1 MSAERGDAPL
11 AFLAPELAP
20 AIAQLPQPMALTGG
34 TGFVGSHL
42 LDVLVEAGARV
53 RVLVRDPSKL
63 NPRLRD
69 RVHVVFGDLDS
80 AQALAKLVRGCG
92 VVLHLAGVV
101 RAGQERLFFTANAE
115 GTRRLVEAAEE
126 EGRPRVVYVSSL
138 AAAGPAAR
146 PEGKRPEEPAQPIS
160 AYGRSKL
167 AGEQA
172 VRGYEGQWLILR
184 PPAIYGPR
192 DRDVFTFFRL
202 AGAGWLP
209 YPAGERWLSVA
220 FVGDVV
226 RAVVHAAASPL
237 AGQVLHLGEARPY
250 ALAELLRLLGEAGGV
265 RARLVPLPAAVFRL
279 AGWLGDLF
287 HLLGMKNVAMTSD
300 KARELLARHWVA
312 ETQSSLGPLG
322 LPEPV
327 PFVQGA
333 RLTWAWYRQAGWLPR
348 GSM

>member
-1 MSAERGDAPL
+1 MGAERGDAPL
-11 AFLAPELAP
+11 AFLAAELAP
-20 AIAQLPQPMALTGG
+20 VIAQLPQPVALTGG

-42 LDVLVEAGARV
+42 LDVLVEAGASV
-53 RVLVRDPSKL
+53 RVLVRDPSRL
-63 NPRLRD
+63 NPCVRE
-69 RVHVVFGDLDS
+69 RVQMVVGGLDS
-80 AQALAKLVRGCG
+80 SQALAKLVRGCG

-101 RAGQERLFFTANAE
+101 RAGQERLFFAANGE
-115 GTRRLVEAAEE
+115 GTRRLVEAAGEA
-126 EGRPRVVYVSSL
+126 GRPRVIYVSSL

-146 PEGKRPEEPAQPIS
+146 PEGKGPEEPAQPIS

-172 VRGYEGQWLILR
+172 VRSYGGQWLILR

-202 AGAGWLP
+202 ASVGWLP

-226 RAVVHAAASPL
+226 RAVVHAATSPHT
-237 AGQVLHLGEARPY
+237 GQVLHLGEGRPY
-250 ALAELLRLLGEAGGV
+250 ALVELLRLLAEAGEV
-265 RARLVPLPAAVFRL
+265 RARLIPLPATVFRL

-312 ETQSSLGPLG
+312 QSQSSLGKLG

-327 PFVQGA
+327 PFAQGA
-333 RLTWAWYRQAGWLPR
+333 RLTWAWYRKAGWLPR